1 MKTICWGIVVLIVAS
16 QSAASEL
23 TLVEKIAV
31 PDSRISGLA
40 WDADHL
46 WISFEDNASVYQG
59 MIVKM
64 DMSGNIVGSFYA
76 PGSDGI
82 YDVPDVAGLAFDGTC
97 LWSLNSL
104 DDVIYRLTQNGQVVG
119 SIPAPG
125 RYCDSLTWDGAS
137 LWVTNTDNDKIYRIN
152 PSNGDIIHSINAPG
166 WESGTSPNGVAWDG
180 EALWV
185 SNDYGEKIYRVDP
198 QSGTILTAFNNSFSF
213 GVADSLSWDGRN
225 LWAGGDSSV
234 IRKFTIAKVPEIYP
248 NPTVEQVDLLP
259 ENYTG
264 LVVYFDRVKFFPDI
278 SSRKITSFEQPI
290 YGVTIGSPGGKLY
303 SGYLDEDE
311 INFYVGEDF
320 ATDII
325 YADLGSDLL
334 YANLICEVERKTTFD
349 GQKTYWMC
357 EVLRIEIRGEEAEIS
372 SVLEE
377 TGILPPNPIEAAIA
391 AERSRW
397 DADGDG
403 RIGLPEAIRALR
415 VAGSVP

>member
-1 MKTICWGIVVLIVAS
+1 M
-16 QSAASEL
+16 
-23 TLVEKIAV
+23 
-31 PDSRISGLA
+31 
-40 WDADHL
+40 
-46 WISFEDNASVYQG
+46 
-59 MIVKM
+59 
-64 DMSGNIVGSFYA
+64 
-76 PGSDGI
+76 
-82 YDVPDVAGLAFDGTC
+82 
-97 LWSLNSL
+97 
-104 DDVIYRLTQNGQVVG
+104 
-119 SIPAPG
+119 
-125 RYCDSLTWDGAS
+125 
-137 LWVTNTDNDKIYRIN
+137 WVTNTDNDKIYRIN
-152 PSNGDIIHSINAPG
+152 PSNGDIIQSINAPG

-180 EALWV
+180 ENLWV

-198 QSGTILTAFNNSFSF
+198 QSGAIRTAFSNSFSF
-213 GVADSLSWDGRN
+213 GVANSLSWDGQC

-234 IRKFTIAKVPEIYP
+234 IRKYTVAKVPEIYP
-248 NPTVEQVDLLP
+248 NPTLEQVDLLP

-278 SSRKITSFEQPI
+278 SKLKITSFEQPI
-290 YGVTIGSPGGKLY
+290 YGVTIGSQGGKLY

-311 INFYVGEDF
+311 INFYVSEDF

-334 YANLICEVERKTTFD
+334 DANLICEIERKTTFD

-357 EVLRIEIRGEEAEIS
+357 EILCIEIRGEEAEIA

-377 TGILPPNPIEAAIA
+377 TGILPPNPMEAAVA

-415 VAGSVP
+415 VVGGLP